1 MEPWIS
7 EASRFLMN
15 TYPRLPLLLTRG
27 EGCRVFDAEGR
38 PYLDFV
44 AGIAVN
50 NLGHCHPDV
59 VSAIQTQAARLMHV
73 SNLYHN
79 DRQIELSRLLAEQAF
94 SGRAFFCNSGAE
106 ANEAA
111 IKLARKFSKEH
122 FGPERFEILTMVN
135 SFHGRTLAALSAT
148 GQEKYQKG
156 YDPLVPG
163 FSYVP
168 YDDLPAL
175 EKAISPR
182 TAAIML
188 EPILGEGGVRVPK
201 PGYLSG
207 IRKIC
212 DEKSLLMILDEVQ
225 TGMGRTGRFYA
236 FEWEGIQPD
245 ILSLAKGLGGGF
257 PIGAM
262 LATERVARS
271 FVPGSHASTFGGNPL
286 ACAAAI
292 AAVTLLARADV
303 LTHCQKMGEYLTER
317 LVGLKRRYPVIQ
329 EVRGR
334 GLLIGVELGVPAMPL
349 IERALANGLLLNR
362 TTDRVLRLVPPLII
376 TPDEI
381 DEGIRILEGLL
392 KDGKDG

>member
-79 DRQIELSRLLAEQAF
+79 DRQIELSRLLAEQPF
-94 SGRAFFCNSGAE
+94 SGRVFFCNSGAE

-334 GLLIGVELGVPAMPL
+334 GLLIGVELGVEAMPL

-376 TPDEI
+376 TADEI

-392 KDGKDG
+392 KDG